1 MEKQEYID
9 TITEL
14 KAMISSLKLT
24 IEALRQTI
32 SSHNATIA
40 SLQESMNRLQCAYYK
55 AVKERDDLSKYSN

>member
-24 IEALRQTI
+24 IFQ
-32 SSHNATIA
+32 
-40 SLQESMNRLQCAYYK
+40 YK
-55 AVKERDDLSKYSN
+55 AVTV